1 VICHELSQKYRCI
14 AFDQRGHGDSE
25 WSYEFDYRVEAHVG
39 DIAALIDALESAPL
53 VIVGMSL
60 GGLNGLNYALQRP
73 DSVSALVAVD
83 VGPWVNIDAGLPIR
97 EFMQEVAALDRF
109 EEIVAAAL
117 RLNPRRDARVLRHSL
132 WHNLRRCPD
141 GRLMWK
147 TDLRRTSERGA
158 IVATALASLRERIH
172 HLRCPTLVVR
182 GGDSQILRESDAR
195 RFAEAVS
202 RGRWLTIE
210 GAGHTVQGDQPKALI
225 EALSRFLDEITEVDG
240 YHVPRPV
247 GSSHH

>member
-1 VICHELSQKYRCI
+1 
-14 AFDQRGHGDSE
+14 
-25 WSYEFDYRVEAHVG
+25 
-39 DIAALIDALESAPL
+39 
-53 VIVGMSL
+53 MSL

-158 IVATALASLRERIH
+158 SAYTI
-172 HLRCPTLVVR
+172 
-182 GGDSQILRESDAR
+182 SDAQR
-195 RFAEAVS
+195 SSCGAVTAKSSAS
-202 RGRWLTIE
+202 RMPGDLRKQCHA
-210 GAGHTVQGDQPKALI
+210 GAGSRSKAP
-225 EALSRFLDEITEVDG
+225 ATPSRAISQK
-240 YHVPRPV
+240 R
-247 GSSHH
+247 